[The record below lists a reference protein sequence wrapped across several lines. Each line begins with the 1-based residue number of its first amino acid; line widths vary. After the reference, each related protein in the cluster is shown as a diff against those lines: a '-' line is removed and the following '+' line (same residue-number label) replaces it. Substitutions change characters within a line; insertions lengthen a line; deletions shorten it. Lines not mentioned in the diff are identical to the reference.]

1 MAFSLMNGL
10 SSAGQGIATYAATAG
25 LEAQKAD
32 LARQTTILA
41 DQLATT
47 RESAG
52 RQEAGQI
59 AAAAAEKQN
68 TFTSD
73 QNAQNRATQLNMAT
87 IGANATTGAASIHAK
102 SAAAVAAITSSA
114 KPAEV
119 KEAEWYANATPEQ
132 RQAYSATLM
141 ARAGLPPWMADQS
154 GGAAAVAS
162 GAKPA
167 ATPPVTGAPTGVSD
181 GGAAAGVAAGLAPEA
196 TPPVT
201 GAPTGVSDGVSTPA
215 PSVSPPVTGTDTST
229 ILPSSPNRNDKAL
242 TGLPDAAV
250 SMIKMMVDGKMSP
263 PSGMAMT
270 KPYWQAF
277 IAKASEYDPNFDET
291 SWASRVATRK
301 DFTVGKS
308 ADAVTA
314 INTALSHAG
323 TLVGDFDKLNNFRF
337 TPANVVLNEITPL
350 FGDARQGKARL
361 TVDALASEARKVF
374 AASGGGNLTEL
385 KNWQNDFPINGS
397 PSQHQIALA
406 GFVDLLDGR
415 LQTLA
420 DRYNRGMGTTAEPL
434 NLLQPKARAVY
445 EKLTGLV
452 PRNSTGY
459 QTGGVQDNPANV
471 SPPASPA
478 KTVAPVA
485 PANGRPSLSSFF
497 QQ

>member
-1 MAFSLMNGL
+1 M
-10 SSAGQGIATYAATAG
+10 
-25 LEAQKAD
+25 
-32 LARQTTILA
+32 LA
-41 DQLATT
+41 
-47 RESAG
+47 
-52 RQEAGQI
+52 
-59 AAAAAEKQN
+59 K
-68 TFTSD
+68 
-73 QNAQNRATQLNMAT
+73 
-87 IGANATTGAASIHAK
+87 
-102 SAAAVAAITSSA
+102 
-114 KPAEV
+114 
-119 KEAEWYANATPEQ
+119 
-132 RQAYSATLM
+132 
-141 ARAGLPPWMADQS
+141 AGLPPWMADQS
-154 GGAAAVAS
+154 GGAAASVAS
-162 GAKPA
+162 GDKPA
-167 ATPPVTGAPTGVSD
+167 
-181 GGAAAGVAAGLAPEA
+181 A